1 LLCQLWQVLAVVE
14 EDLVAAA
21 TLVVAVVSGALLVA
35 ALAPRQL
42 STVGAFGEHRLSVAT
57 EHTLPGEVLA
67 D

>member
-1 LLCQLWQVLAVVE
+1 MVE

-42 STVGAFGEHRLSVAT
+42 STGAAFGEHRLSVAA